1 MVRMRN
7 NLRYI
12 SIDETYGITDEFISF
27 YSKSLKNHC
36 SRNKMKTK
44 RKEKLLLASK
54 RVYVIFSVTTRENH
68 DFITSSSSRSTV
80 G

>member
-1 MVRMRN
+1 MVRLRN

-44 RKEKLLLASK
+44 RKKVLLLASK
-54 RVYVIFSVTTRENH
+54 KGCVFISVITHEYHRVMTI
-68 DFITSSSSRSTV
+68 IQLP
-80 G
+80 